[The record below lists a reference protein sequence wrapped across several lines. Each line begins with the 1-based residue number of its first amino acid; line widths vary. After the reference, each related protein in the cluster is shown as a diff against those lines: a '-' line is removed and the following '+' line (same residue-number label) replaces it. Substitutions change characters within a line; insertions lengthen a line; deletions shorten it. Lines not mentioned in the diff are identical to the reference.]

1 MRMGKKRMRRGMLLN
16 IAVILTFAVGILA
29 YNRLLLT
36 VQKAELILI
45 ICEVLQETRA
55 VLNICMT
62 TMD

>member
-1 MRMGKKRMRRGMLLN
+1 MLLN